1 MESSDVETE
10 IRNKALEPT
19 KLVFAHGFD
28 PDDFNK
34 YIRLLF

>member
-1 MESSDVETE
+1 MESSNVETE

-28 PDDFNK
+28 PDDIDR